1 MAPLD
6 AQFALPSPYES
17 ETCHDDAFAGLVCVG
32 QGTQVLTA
40 LGDRSV
46 ETLRAGD
53 MIVTRD
59 HGLRA
64 IRWIGHR
71 ETVATGARAPIR
83 IAPTEAGGHGI
94 LHVSPNHHVL
104 LSGPLA
110 RHICG
115 YDEVL
120 APAHRLVGQPGITR
134 APCASVTYF
143 HVMLD
148 AHEIIYTE
156 GLATESFYA
165 HPNTLKALT
174 PKARAGVFDVFPNLR
189 SHMGC
194 HGHPARPMIPSQP

>member
-6 AQFALPSPYES
+6 AQPSLANISDSATYHEDAL
-17 ETCHDDAFAGLVCVG
+17 AGLVCFA
-32 QGTQVLTA
+32 QGTQILTA
-40 LGDRSV
+40 LGDRPV
-46 ETLRAGD
+46 EALRPGD

-59 HGLRA
+59 HGLRV

-83 IAPTEAGGHGI
+83 MAPVEAGGHNA

-110 RHICG
+110 RQICG

-134 APCASVTYF
+134 APCASITYF

-148 AHEIIYTE
+148 AHEIIYAE
-156 GLATESFYA
+156 GFATESFYA
-165 HPNTLKALT
+165 HPTTLKTLT
-174 PKARAGVFDVFPNLR
+174 PKARAGIFDILPNLR